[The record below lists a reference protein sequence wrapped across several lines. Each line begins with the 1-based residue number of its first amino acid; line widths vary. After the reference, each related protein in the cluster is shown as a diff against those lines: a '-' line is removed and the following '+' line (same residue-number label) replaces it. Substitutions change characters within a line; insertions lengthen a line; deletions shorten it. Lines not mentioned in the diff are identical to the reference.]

1 MTHRD
6 NLFSLCNFLDDVDV
20 SIPTQG
26 YRSAFI
32 EVARTGQHTIAKKG
46 DTVSLGVLD
55 GTYAGVVL
63 MPNQVSSA
71 ESLRVAQPEVLSSE
85 QLHSSATDFCC
96 LTRLASL
103 THAYRFRN
111 SLSSLLIA
119 WGIVCH
125 VKQA

>member
-6 NLFSLCNFLDDVDV
+6 NLFSLCNLLDDVDV

-85 QLHSSATDFCC
+85 QPSLMPLISAVLHVLPA
-96 LTRLASL
+96 
-103 THAYRFRN
+103 
-111 SLSSLLIA
+111 
-119 WGIVCH
+119 
-125 VKQA
+125 